1 MNRFD
6 YNLPNTRERIAARRK
21 RNKPARTGSSVKP
34 GARRVAG
41 SWLATGRIVSLL
53 LLLVSLGGLAYIFTA
68 PQFTVQRVQVD
79 GAQVI
84 ETDAIMSLADA
95 NNRSI
100 WFVDTQQI
108 VERLQTNAYIEQAQA
123 YVMLPDRLVISV
135 SERRPEVRWQV
146 NGTRYLVDRDGR
158 VLGVDGT
165 APLSN
170 TLVIDDR
177 SNRPLEPNDTV
188 DAASLR
194 LSQALAVRLPGELNI
209 QPASISWAG
218 NTGIFITT
226 SDRQTVVF
234 GDDTHLDDKLQVLN
248 VLLSD
253 GTPFTYL
260 DLRPSTPYYRNEG
273 ANETPTETVTQP

>member
-6 YNLPNTRERIAARRK
+6 YNIPNTRERIAARRK
-21 RNKPARTGSSVKP
+21 RNKPTRAGSAVKP
-34 GARRVAG
+34 GAKRVAG
-41 SWLATGRIVSLL
+41 SWLATGRIASLL
-53 LLLVSLGGLAYIFTA
+53 LFLASLGGLAYIFTA
-68 PQFTVQRVQVD
+68 PQFTVQRVHVD

-84 ETDAIMSLADA
+84 EAAEIISLADA
-95 NNRSI
+95 DNRSI
-100 WFVDTQQI
+100 WFVDTQEI
-108 VERLQTNAYIEQAQA
+108 AERLQTNAYIEQAQA
-123 YVMLPDRLVISV
+123 YVTLPDRLVISV

-194 LSQALAVRLPGELNI
+194 LGQALAVRLPGELNI

-218 NTGIFITT
+218 NTGIFVTT
-226 SDRQTVVF
+226 SDQRTVVF
-234 GDDTHLDDKLQVLN
+234 GDDTNLDDKLQVLN

-273 ANETPTETVTQP
+273 ANEAPTETATQP

>member
-21 RNKPARTGSSVKP
+21 RNQPTRKGSTVKP

-41 SWLATGRIVSLL
+41 SWLVTGRVVSLL
-53 LLLVSLGGLAYIFTA
+53 LLLASLGGLAYIFTA
-68 PQFTVQRVQVD
+68 PQFTVQRVHVD

-84 ETDAIMSLADA
+84 ETDAIVSLADA

-146 NGTRYLVDRDGR
+146 NGARYLVDRDGR

-194 LSQALAVRLPGELNI
+194 LGQALAVRLPGELNI

-218 NTGIFITT
+218 NTGIFVTT
-226 SDRQTVVF
+226 SDQRTVVF
-234 GDDTHLDDKLQVLN
+234 GDDTNLNDKLQVLN

-273 ANETPTETVTQP
+273 ATEAPPETATQP